1 MSMMKGK
8 IVVNAGYGEISIPVG
23 NAAIRMMVPRQEKD
37 CGERLT
43 FWWGITSAA
52 IALAKRVQS
61 TEIAGKRA
69 IELGCGLGLAGIAAG
84 LSGAEVLF
92 TDFMPKALDF
102 ADANARLNGLH
113 NFATGILDWEQP
125 GLIEK
130 FDLIMGSEILY
141 DYFFHGSLIHLFRK
155 IMKTDGTVL
164 LADRKRLC
172 TSRFIGRMHHVG
184 FICEE
189 FTEEVRVQ
197 GFPRQEISIFSLKV
211 ST

>member
-8 IVVNAGYGEISIPVG
+8 IVVQPGDGEISIPVG

-37 CGERLT
+37 SSERLT

-52 IALAKRVQS
+52 IALAKHVQS
-61 TEIAGKRA
+61 SEIAGKRV
-69 IELGCGLGLAGIAAG
+69 IELGCGLGLAGITAG

-102 ADANARLNGLH
+102 ADTNARLNGLH

-125 GLIEK
+125 GSIEK
-130 FDLIMGSEILY
+130 FDLILGSEILY

-172 TSRFIGRMHHVG
+172 VSRFIGRMHRVG
-184 FICEE
+184 FISEE
-189 FTEEVRVQ
+189 FKEEVRER
-197 GFPRQEISIFSLKV
+197 GFPHQEISIFSLKL